1 MPEDLI
7 RFSKI
12 GAVQSDRRSFIG
24 GSDARIIM
32 GDDEAALLRLWREKR
47 GKAEPEDLSGNLIVQ
62 LGLVTEPLNR
72 TWYERNTGPE
82 CPTQCAQCLFAFFGC
97 MKLPEAHARPSPI
110 LVDEFDP
117 GASQHR
123 FNRSE
128 RCRITGIPADL
139 NIGDRVP
146 MQAGRFREVSH
157 GPIQSR
163 PSHPNLCTCHSHRV
177 VPLSHVLKTQ

>member
-1 MPEDLI
+1 MNVHTKMI
-7 RFSKI
+7 AYS
-12 GAVQSDRRSFIG
+12 ANRRSFVG

-32 GDDEAALLRLWREKR
+32 GDDEAALVRLWREKR
-47 GKAEPEDLSGNLIVQ
+47 GEIAPEDLSGNLIVQ

-72 TWYERNTGPE
+72 TRNTGPE

-123 FNRSE
+123 FNRRE
-128 RCRITGIPADL
+128 RCRITGIPADF
-139 NIGDRVP
+139 NIGDRVS
-146 MQAGRFREVSH
+146 MQAGRFREV
-157 GPIQSR
+157 ILQNEA
-163 PSHPNLCTCHSHRV
+163 NLG
-177 VPLSHVLKTQ
+177 

>member
-1 MPEDLI
+1 MTNHV
-7 RFSKI
+7 S
-12 GAVQSDRRSFIG
+12 RRSFIG

-32 GDDEAALLRLWREKR
+32 GDDEAALLRLWQEKR
-47 GKAEPEDLSGNLIVQ
+47 GEAEPEDLSGNLIAQ
-62 LGLVTEPLNR
+62 LGQATEDLNPL
-72 TWYERNTGPE
+72 WYERNTDPE
-82 CPTQCAQCLFAFFGC
+82 YSTQCARCLFAFFGC
-97 MKLPEAHARPSPI
+97 LKLPEAHARPSPI

-128 RCRITGIPADL
+128 RCRITGIPTDL

-163 PSHPNLCTCHSHRV
+163 PSHSNLCTYHSHRV
-177 VPLSHVLKTQ
+177 VLLSHVLTTQ